1 MLHAVNPTNDFSAY
15 LRDENDVVFAPAESF
30 EAALHGFVIDWVAKN
45 AAEFGHIG
53 CIRGSGSANNEIIRR
68 HMLMFKSNNP
78 GVATLSFVPVRFCSS
93 LRPLCQMNN
102 QPPAVISLNLPKP
115 PLRLIGAAALAI
127 VALILVWTSFYTVP
141 AESEAVVLRFGKFL
155 KIAEPGLQF
164 KIPLGIDEYTLVQ
177 TRRQLKLEFGFYTY
191 GYTNPDQAGQQQVE
205 EKSMVTGDLNA
216 ALVEWVV
223 QYRISDPKEYLF
235 DVRNPGQ
242 TLRDLSEAA
251 MREVIG
257 DRTVDEVITIGRQD
271 IEISALARMQELA
284 TRYKLGVRVDQVQL
298 KNVNPPRE
306 VQASFNEVNKAQQ
319 DRENAINIA
328 NGDYNEAVPRARGQA
343 DQTIRG
349 AEGYRFKRVNE
360 AEGDI
365 ASFNFMLGQY
375 VKAPEITRTRLYLET
390 MGDVLPAMGPKIII
404 DDSMKQLLPILP
416 LSLKPEA
423 KQ

>member
-1 MLHAVNPTNDFSAY
+1 
-15 LRDENDVVFAPAESF
+15 
-30 EAALHGFVIDWVAKN
+30 
-45 AAEFGHIG
+45 
-53 CIRGSGSANNEIIRR
+53 
-68 HMLMFKSNNP
+68 
-78 GVATLSFVPVRFCSS
+78 
-93 LRPLCQMNN
+93 MNG
-102 QPPAVISLNLPKP
+102 QPPALTNIHLPKP
-115 PLRLIGAAALAI
+115 PMRLIGAVALAVI
-127 VALILVWTSFYTVP
+127 VLILVWTSFYTVP

-164 KIPLGIDEYTLVQ
+164 KIPLGVDEYTLVQ
-177 TRRQLKLEFGFYTY
+177 TRRQLKLEFGFFTY
-191 GYTNPDQAGQQQVE
+191 GYTNPDQPAQQQLE

-271 IEISALARMQELA
+271 IEISALGRMQELA

-360 AEGDI
+360 AEGDV
-365 ASFNFMLGQY
+365 ASFNATLGQY
-375 VKAPEITRTRLYLET
+375 IKAPEITRTRLYLET
-390 MGDVLPAMGPKIII
+390 MQDVLPAMGPKIII

-416 LSLKPEA
+416 LSLKTEA
-423 KQ
+423 K

>member
-1 MLHAVNPTNDFSAY
+1 MND
-15 LRDENDVVFAPAESF
+15 
-30 EAALHGFVIDWVAKN
+30 
-45 AAEFGHIG
+45 
-53 CIRGSGSANNEIIRR
+53 
-68 HMLMFKSNNP
+68 
-78 GVATLSFVPVRFCSS
+78 
-93 LRPLCQMNN
+93 
-102 QPPAVISLNLPKP
+102 QPPAVVTLNLPRP
-115 PLRLIGAAALAI
+115 PWRLIGLAAFVVLAL
-127 VALILVWTSFYTVP
+127 VILWTSYYTVP

-155 KIAEPGLQF
+155 KIVEPGLHF
-164 KIPLGIDEYTLVQ
+164 KIPLGIDEYTEVQ
-177 TRRQLKLEFGFYTY
+177 TRRQLKLEFGFFTS
-191 GYTNPDQAGQQQVE
+191 GYTNIDQPPRQQLE

-223 QYRISDPKEYLF
+223 QYRISDPREYLF

-271 IEISALARMQELA
+271 IEISALARMQDLA
-284 TRYKLGVRVDQVQL
+284 SRYKLGVKVDQVQL

-343 DQTIRG
+343 DQMIRG

-365 ASFNFMLGQY
+365 ASFNAMLGQY
-375 VKAPEITRTRLYLET
+375 IKAPEITRTRLYLET

-416 LSLKPEA
+416 LSVKPETA
-423 KQ
+423 R

>member
-1 MLHAVNPTNDFSAY
+1 MD
-15 LRDENDVVFAPAESF
+15 
-30 EAALHGFVIDWVAKN
+30 
-45 AAEFGHIG
+45 
-53 CIRGSGSANNEIIRR
+53 
-68 HMLMFKSNNP
+68 
-78 GVATLSFVPVRFCSS
+78 
-93 LRPLCQMNN
+93 N
-102 QPPAVISLNLPKP
+102 QPPALINLNLPRP
-115 PLRLIGAAALAI
+115 PMRLIGAAVLIFA
-127 VALILVWTSFYTVP
+127 ALIVLWTSYYTVP

-155 KIAEPGLQF
+155 KTVEPGLHF
-164 KIPLGIDEYTLVQ
+164 KIPLGVDEISILP
-177 TRRQLKLEFGFYTY
+177 TRRQLKLEFGFYTS
-191 GYTNPDQAGQQQVE
+191 GYSNPDQPSRQQLD

-223 QYRISDPKEYLF
+223 QYRIDDPKEYLF
-235 DVRNPGQ
+235 DVRAPAQ

-271 IEISALARMQELA
+271 IEVSALTRMQDLA
-284 TRYKLGVRVDQVQL
+284 KRYKLGVRVDQVQL

-306 VQASFNEVNKAQQ
+306 VQASFNEVNRAQQ

-360 AEGDI
+360 AEGDV
-365 ASFNFMLGQY
+365 ASFNAMLGQY
-375 VKAPEITRTRLYLET
+375 IKAPEITRTRLYLET

-404 DDSMKQLLPILP
+404 DDSMKQFLPILP

-423 KQ
+423 K

>member
-1 MLHAVNPTNDFSAY
+1 
-15 LRDENDVVFAPAESF
+15 
-30 EAALHGFVIDWVAKN
+30 
-45 AAEFGHIG
+45 
-53 CIRGSGSANNEIIRR
+53 
-68 HMLMFKSNNP
+68 
-78 GVATLSFVPVRFCSS
+78 
-93 LRPLCQMNN
+93 MNN
-102 QPPAVISLNLPKP
+102 QPPAVINLNLPKP
-115 PLRLIGAAALAI
+115 PLRLIAIAAVVIAALI
-127 VALILVWTSFYTVP
+127 VLWGSYYTVP
-141 AESEAVVLRFGKFL
+141 AESEAVVLRFGRFL
-155 KIAEPGLQF
+155 KIAQPGLHF
-164 KIPLGIDEYTLVQ
+164 KIPLGVDEYTLVR
-177 TRRQLKLEFGFYTY
+177 TRRQEKLEFGFYTT
-191 GYTNPDQAGQQQVE
+191 GYTNLDQPSRDQIE

-235 DVRNPGQ
+235 DVRNPNQ

-271 IEISALARMQELA
+271 IEIAALARMQELA
-284 TRYKLGVRVDQVQL
+284 SRYKLGIRVDQVQL

-343 DQTIRG
+343 DQTVRG

-360 AEGDI
+360 EEGDV
-365 ASFNFMLGQY
+365 ASFNAMLTEY
-375 VKAPEITRTRLYLET
+375 IKAPEITRTRLYLET
-390 MGDVLPAMGPKIII
+390 MQEVLPAMGPKIII
-404 DDSMKQLLPILP
+404 DDSMKQFLPILP

-423 KQ
+423 K